1 MHPTIRNAMRSL
13 WRAPGLGLAAIACIG
28 LGTAATATVATLVSA
43 TLLRPVPFPDANRLV
58 RIWLDEAGVN
68 PRIELSIPDI
78 ADFSRVSSFD
88 AFLGIARVRVVA
100 LLAHGAERL
109 RGEGVTVGYFET
121 LGVRATL
128 GRLLLPSDHRADA
141 PSVVVLSHGTWMRHY
156 GSDPA
161 VIGRELRTERATY
174 SIVGVAQ
181 PGFAGTIEND
191 IVEFF
196 IPIQHY
202 EPAAIITNRNVQVAW
217 VIARLKPDVPAAA
230 AQAEADSVRRALA
243 EQFPDKYRRV
253 RASVE
258 PFGESWRQELRGGGG
273 LLFAAAALLL
283 IIAAINVGCL
293 LLARVID
300 RRRELAICAALGAD
314 RRRLMLQLFTEAL
327 VLVAA
332 GGAVGALAGPWLLDA
347 FLAVSP
353 VTLPHYLRLEADIVT
368 VVLAA
373 STLGIAGLVAGTVPA
388 LIGRRVSPG
397 DVLREGGRG
406 TLGRG
411 IERTWGAALIA
422 GETALTLVL
431 LVAGGLLVRSYERL
445 ETLDMGFERD
455 RIARLAVT
463 LNRTDIGDRS
473 RLPAIYERLSREL
486 KSVPGTEQ
494 VGLVSPTLPPWDANR
509 ARIRFDELDGA
520 AYEAGLE
527 VGSHLIDDGLLPM
540 LGVRILAGRNVTA
553 ADDARSAPVAV
564 VSRSIAARLGGVERA
579 VGREVVVVGDASMA
593 SSPAG
598 AFRVVG
604 VAADVAW
611 DGLAEQD
618 TRRFIHYADSGDPK
632 AARYDV
638 YLPLAR
644 FPQVVV
650 SIGASTAGQRPE
662 ALIDPLRRRI
672 AQILPASA
680 VHWTSA
686 MDDEVALEYAPTRF
700 YAVLVAAFSSSALLL
715 TSIGLFAL
723 LSHAAARRT
732 SEMGLR
738 LALGASRASTAG
750 LLLRGGLLPL
760 AFGIIGGLAGA
771 GAVAS
776 AMGGLLY
783 GIGSFDLL
791 AFAVAVLAL
800 LGVTIVA
807 GLIPARRVASIDPIA
822 ALRID

>member
-43 TLLRPVPFPDANRLV
+43 TLLRPVPFPDASRLV
-58 RIWLDEAGVN
+58 RIWLAEAGGN
-68 PRIELSIPDI
+68 QRLELSIPDI
-78 ADFSRVSSFD
+78 ADFSRMSSFD

-100 LLAHGAERL
+100 LLTHGAERL
-109 RGEGVTVGYFET
+109 RGEGVTAGYFET
-121 LGVRATL
+121 LGLRASL

-141 PSVVVLSHGTWMRHY
+141 PSVVVLSHGTWLRHY
-156 GSDPA
+156 GSDPT
-161 VIGRELRTERATY
+161 VIGREFRTERATY
-174 SIVGVAQ
+174 TIVGVAQ
-181 PGFAGTIEND
+181 PGFAGTVESD

-196 IPIQHY
+196 IPIEQY
-202 EPAAIITNRNVQVAW
+202 EPRALIASRNVQVTW
-217 VIARLKPDVPAAA
+217 VIARLKPGVTSAA
-230 AQAEADSVRRALA
+230 AQAEAESIRRALA
-243 EQFPDKYRRV
+243 EQFPERYGAV
-253 RASVE
+253 HASVE

-273 LLFAAAALLL
+273 LLFGAAALLL
-283 IIAAINVGCL
+283 IVAAINVGCL

-314 RRRLMLQLFTEAL
+314 RRRLTLQLFTEAL

-332 GGAVGALAGPWLLDA
+332 GGAVGALAGPWVLDG

-353 VTLPHYLRLEADIVT
+353 VTLPPYLRLEADMVT
-368 VVLAA
+368 VALAA
-373 STLGIAGLVAGTVPA
+373 STLAVAGLVTGTVPA
-388 LIGRRVSPG
+388 LIGRRVTPG

-411 IERTWGAALIA
+411 IERSWGALLIA
-422 GETALTLVL
+422 GEAALTLML

-473 RLPAIYERLSREL
+473 RLPALYERLSRQL
-486 KSVPGTEQ
+486 AAVPGVERI
-494 VGLVSPTLPPWDANR
+494 GLVSPTLPPWDADR

-520 AYEAGLE
+520 AYESGLE
-527 VGSHLIDDGLLPM
+527 VGSHLVDEGLLPM
-540 LGVRILAGRNVTA
+540 LGVRILAGRNITA
-553 ADDARSAPVAV
+553 ADTGESAPVAV
-564 VSRSIAARLGGVERA
+564 VSRSIAARLGGIERA
-579 VGREVVVVGDASMA
+579 LGREVVVLDEASMA
-593 SSPAG
+593 GSPAG

-604 VAADVAW
+604 VAEDVAW

-644 FPQVVV
+644 FPQTIV
-650 SIGASTAGQRPE
+650 SIGASTGSDPA
-662 ALIDPLRRRI
+662 ALIDPLRKQI
-672 AQILPASA
+672 AEIAPASA

-700 YAVLVAAFSSSALLL
+700 YTLLVAAFSSSALLL

-750 LLLRGGLLPL
+750 LLLRAGLLPL
-760 AFGIIGGLAGA
+760 AAGVAGGLV
-771 GAVAS
+771 GAVLVAR

-783 GIGSFDLL
+783 GIGNFDLPTFVAAVVAL
-791 AFAVAVLAL
+791 AGVAL
-800 LGVTIVA
+800 LA
-807 GLIPARRVASIDPIA
+807 GLIPARRIARIDPFT

>member
-43 TLLRPVPFPDANRLV
+43 TLLRPVPFPAADRLV
-58 RIWLDEAGVN
+58 RIWFDEPGVN
-68 PRIELSIPDI
+68 PRLELSIPNV
-78 ADFSRVSSFD
+78 ADFSTMTSFD
-88 AFLGIARVRVVA
+88 AFLGTARVRVVA
-100 LLAHGAERL
+100 LFNGGAERL
-109 RGEGVTVGYFET
+109 RGEGVTGGYFAT
-121 LGVRATL
+121 LGVRPSL
-128 GRLLLPSDHRADA
+128 GRVLQPSDHRADA
-141 PSVVVLSHGTWMRHY
+141 SPVVVLSHGTWMRHF
-156 GSDPA
+156 GSDPT
-161 VIGRELRTERATY
+161 VIGREFRTERATY
-174 SIVGVAQ
+174 TIVGVAAE
-181 PGFAGTIEND
+181 GFAGTIEND
-191 IVEFF
+191 IIEFF
-196 IPIQHY
+196 IPIEQY
-202 EPAAIITNRNVQVAW
+202 EPRSLLTNRNAQLTW
-217 VIARLKPDVPAAA
+217 VIARLAGGVPAAA
-230 AQAEADSVRRALA
+230 AQAEAESIRRALA
-243 EQFPDKYRRV
+243 EQFPHRYARV
-253 RASVE
+253 RARVE
-258 PFGESWRQELRGGGG
+258 PFGESWRQPLRSGGS
-273 LLFAAAALLL
+273 LLFGAAALLL

-332 GGAVGALAGPWLLDA
+332 GGAVGALAGPWLLDG

-353 VTLPHYLRLEADIVT
+353 VTLPAYLRLEADALT
-368 VVLAA
+368 VMLAA
-373 STLGIAGLVAGTVPA
+373 GTLAIAGLVAGTVPA
-388 LIGRRVSPG
+388 LIGRRVAPG

-411 IERTWGAALIA
+411 AERTWGALLIA

-486 KSVPGTEQ
+486 ASVPGVER
-494 VGLVSPTLPPWDANR
+494 VGLVAPTLPPWDAGR
-509 ARIRFDELDGA
+509 ARIRFDGLDGDM
-520 AYEAGLE
+520 YEAGLE
-527 VGSHLIDDGLLPM
+527 VGSHLVDEGLLPM
-540 LGVRILAGRNVTA
+540 LGVRVLAGRNISS
-553 ADDARSAPVAV
+553 ADDGRAAPVAV
-564 VSRSIAARLGGVERA
+564 VSRSVAMRLGGVERA
-579 VGREVVVVGDASMA
+579 IGREVVYLEDASMGG
-593 SSPAG
+593 SPSG
-598 AFRVVG
+598 AFQVVG
-604 VAADVAW
+604 VVEDVAW

-638 YLPLAR
+638 YVALAR
-644 FPQVVV
+644 FPQTIV
-650 SIGASTAGQRPE
+650 SIGAATGADPQ
-662 ALIDPLRRRI
+662 ALLDPLRRRI
-672 AQILPASA
+672 AQIAPASA

-686 MDDEVALEYAPTRF
+686 MDEEVALEYAPTRF
-700 YAVLVAAFSSSALLL
+700 YTVLVAAFSSSALLL

-750 LLLRGGLLPL
+750 LLLRAGLLPL
-760 AFGIIGGLAGA
+760 AVGVAGGLVAA
-771 GAVAS
+771 AVVAR
-776 AMGGLLY
+776 AMGGLIY
-783 GIGSFDLL
+783 GIGSFDALTFT
-791 AFAVAVLAL
+791 AAVTAL
-800 LGVTIVA
+800 LTVTVAA
-807 GLIPARRVASIDPIA
+807 GLIPARRVARIDPIA
-822 ALRID
+822 ALRTD